1 MRKLFSVLMASL
13 LLVAGLVPAANAFT
27 VSLVPQG
34 PLASAGTSF
43 NVDVVAEGLTGGG
56 APSLGAWDLNV
67 SFDSS
72 VLAVAGVTF
81 GTGLD
86 VLGLG
91 FNIQG
96 FDDSVAG
103 LLNAYEVSFD
113 STADLNSLQP
123 GAFTLFTVTFN
134 AMSEGASL
142 LGLTANALGNA
153 EGDALSASAL
163 NGSSV
168 SVVAPV
174 PLPAAMWLL
183 ISGLAGAGV
192 FRRKAAR
199 A

>member
-1 MRKLFSVLMASL
+1 V
-13 LLVAGLVPAANAFT
+13 
-27 VSLVPQG
+27 
-34 PLASAGTSF
+34 
-43 NVDVVAEGLTGGG
+43 GGI
-56 APSLGAWDLNV
+56 
-67 SFDSS
+67 
-72 VLAVAGVTF
+72 TF

-91 FNIQG
+91 LNFQG
-96 FDDSVAG
+96 FDDTVAG
-103 LLNAYEVSFD
+103 LVNAFDVSLD
-113 STADLNSLQP
+113 SIADLNSLQP

-142 LGLTANALGNA
+142 LGLTANALSSA
-153 EGDALSASAL
+153 EGSSLAAAAL

-174 PLPAAMWLL
+174 PLPAAAWLL

-192 FRRKAAR
+192 FRRKTVR